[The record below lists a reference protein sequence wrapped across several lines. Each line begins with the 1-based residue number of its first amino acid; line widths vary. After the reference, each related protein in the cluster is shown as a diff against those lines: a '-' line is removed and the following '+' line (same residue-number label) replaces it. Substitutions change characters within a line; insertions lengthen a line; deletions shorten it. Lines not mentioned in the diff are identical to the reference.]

1 MGRIVNH
8 ATNLAAFTAAIVLV
22 AASASAQPA
31 MRLSSSAFAAGAPIP
46 EQYTCSGRD
55 LSPPLEISGVPPA
68 AKSLV
73 LVVDDP
79 DAPSGTFEHWVVYNM
94 PPNTTRIPA
103 GVAAGATMPGG
114 GGQGRNDFGR
124 LGYGGPC
131 PPPGAPHHYRF
142 WLFALN
148 STITP
153 PSPDARAIQ
162 RAMHGHVLESAET
175 TGTFGR

>member
-1 MGRIVNH
+1 MGRIANH
-8 ATNLAAFTAAIVLV
+8 AINLAACAAAIVL
-22 AASASAQPA
+22 AANVSAHPR
-31 MRLSSSAFAAGAPIP
+31 MRLRSPAFAAGAPIP
-46 EQYTCSGRD
+46 EQYTCSGKD
-55 LSPPLEISGVPPA
+55 ISPPLEIDGIPPA

-94 PPNTTRIPA
+94 PPNTTLIPA
-103 GVAAGATMPGG
+103 GVAPGATMPGG
-114 GGQGRNDFGR
+114 GQQGRNDFGR

-131 PPPGAPHHYRF
+131 PPPGAAHHYRF
-142 WLFALN
+142 WLFALS

-153 PSPDARAIQ
+153 ASPDAREIQ
-162 RAMHGHVLESAET
+162 RAMQGHVVESAET